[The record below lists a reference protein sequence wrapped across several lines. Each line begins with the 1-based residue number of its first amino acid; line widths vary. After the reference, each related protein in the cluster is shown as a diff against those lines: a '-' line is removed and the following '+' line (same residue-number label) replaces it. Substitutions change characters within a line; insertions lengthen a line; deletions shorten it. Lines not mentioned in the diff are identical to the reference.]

1 MGHQMN
7 ELGSKDLKRYWRIF
21 MWVAVVF
28 FLLKI
33 IAIFLSFMAKS
44 QVFLPLLGSLGGSI
58 TATANLFALAI
69 TYYFL
74 VMKNSGKIW
83 LLLPV
88 ATFLLMCVLAYIYAI
103 FFPEQVIGFALGLS
117 VPIIFAGAIIS
128 FDKPLLKA

>member
-1 MGHQMN
+1 MN
-7 ELGSKDLKRYWRIF
+7 ELASEDLKRYWRIF

-28 FLLKI
+28 FSLEFI
-33 IAIFLSFMAKS
+33 VIFLSFMAKS
-44 QVFLPLLGSLGGSI
+44 PVFLSLLGSLGGSVS
-58 TATANLFALAI
+58 ATANLVALAI

-74 VMKNSGKIW
+74 VVRNSRKLW
-83 LLLPV
+83 LFLPV